1 MTEPIDH
8 QRCSELL
15 GAYVAAELSER
26 ERAAVESHLAS
37 CSECEQERVAL
48 VALVALVAG
57 DVEPLGDDERARLR
71 ERVGAALAPA
81 RGDVIGIAPARGRQ
95 ARWGQ
100 VVGIAASVVLLV
112 AGLFYVGTQGLGG
125 GDDEAATGLSEEE
138 APAVEDAGAGRGARP
153 ASKDQT
159 RFEAGQADAETEE
172 ESAAALGATAGGP
185 EPGPLFDARAGR
197 VTERDLTRLGR
208 RGAPFVSYAATYT
221 VSDALARRD
230 AFLDDLVALA
240 PDSATGDDIQACS
253 ERVFSGA
260 VDAILPA
267 YGALGRLHQEEA
279 LILGYAWSDRSE
291 GPLYRWM
298 FWAWS
303 PGDCDGL
310 NTLYQTGRIS
320 R

>member
-1 MTEPIDH
+1 MSEPIDH

-15 GAYVAAELSER
+15 AGYVAEELSER
-26 ERAAVESHLAS
+26 DRAAVEAHLGS
-37 CSECEQERVAL
+37 CAECEQERVAL
-48 VALVALVAG
+48 AALAELDAEAL
-57 DVEPLGDDERARLR
+57 DDDERALLR
-71 ERVGAALAPA
+71 ERVEAALAPA
-81 RGDVIGIAPARGRQ
+81 RGDVIGIEPRRGRQ

-125 GDDEAATGLSEEE
+125 GEDDEAAGVSEPADTTQE
-138 APAVEDAGAGRGARP
+138 ADAEGGARP
-153 ASKDQT
+153 ASKGRALSVED
-159 RFEAGQADAETEE
+159 EAESTDDA
-172 ESAAALGATAGGP
+172 AFGTAG
-185 EPGPLFDARAGR
+185 EASAPGPLFDARAGR

-221 VSDALARRD
+221 VSDALAGRD
-230 AFLDDLVALA
+230 AFLDDLVAEA
-240 PDSATGDDIQACS
+240 PDSATGDDIRACS

-267 YGALGRLHQEEA
+267 YGALGRLNQQDA

-310 NTLYQTGRIS
+310 NTLYQTGRI
-320 R
+320 RR